1 MGSLGDFV
9 LILGRGWLVADGPAF
24 HRVVLN
30 ECLGSC
36 VIWRNDSIQDML

>member
-24 HRVVLN
+24 QVVLN